1 MNRKQVIRINEN
13 QLKQIVM
20 ESVKKVLNE
29 HNPLY
34 TNGDKEI
41 PIGSHS
47 QDAYVYHYDNDG
59 NRVVHDWGKDIRD
72 KHNKRIWKYEKPTSQ
87 LERDKKELL
96 PMLRELGITV
106 KDWIR
111 MSPEEKQDA
120 VNYYEGFND
129 SSYGEGREGFE
140 YLSNPSS
147 LPAGWQ

>member
-59 NRVVHDWGKDIRD
+59 NRVVHDWEKDIRD
-72 KHNKRIWKYEKPTSQ
+72 KHNKRIWK
-87 LERDKKELL
+87 
-96 PMLRELGITV
+96 
-106 KDWIR
+106 
-111 MSPEEKQDA
+111 
-120 VNYYEGFND
+120 
-129 SSYGEGREGFE
+129 
-140 YLSNPSS
+140 
-147 LPAGWQ
+147 